1 MDDPTP
7 LDPGLLDRLRRG
19 FRLRLDRVGNLW
31 IADEAVE
38 HPRVIDVLRRGLDI
52 SDDGEPTMHLGEQWC
67 YLTVDDCFFR
77 VLAVRPGPDAAT
89 DKPALT
95 LLLDDGRRVELA
107 PETLWEE
114 PEQGLRCT
122 VPASRSGRPLS
133 ARFTNRA
140 QIELADHIELDAEPR
155 PLLKLGDRRW
165 PIPESAP
172 GQAK

>member
-1 MDDPTP
+1 MDPEF
-7 LDPGLLDRLRRG
+7 LDRLRRG

-52 SDDGEPTMHLGEQWC
+52 SEEGEPTMHLGEQWC

-77 VLAVRPGPDAAT
+77 VLGVRSAPDTTT
-89 DKPALT
+89 DTTAPALT
-95 LLLDDGRRVELA
+95 LLLDDGRRVELDPA
-107 PETLWEE
+107 TLWEE

-140 QIELADHIELDAEPR
+140 QIELAEHIELEAEPR
-155 PLLKLGDRRW
+155 PILRLGDGRW

-172 GQAK
+172 GGDC